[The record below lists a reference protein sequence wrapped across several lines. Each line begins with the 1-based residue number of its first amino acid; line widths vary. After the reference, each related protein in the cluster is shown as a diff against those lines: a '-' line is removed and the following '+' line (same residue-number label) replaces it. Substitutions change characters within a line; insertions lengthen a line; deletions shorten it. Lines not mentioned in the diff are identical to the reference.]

1 MTNIEKP
8 KKAKGFTLIELL
20 VVITIIG
27 ILAATIFVAID
38 PAKRFAQARNGRRY
52 SELSALLDAV
62 LTFSIDNKGNLPAN
76 IDSVAASS
84 QILGTAATGCDAGC
98 TPAGTTLGACA
109 DLTTDLVDKYL
120 AAIPIDPKDGTAA
133 KTLYAV
139 NKTANG
145 RIKLTSCSA
154 EDGETISV
162 QR

>member
-1 MTNIEKP
+1 MKMAKRN
-8 KKAKGFTLIELL
+8 KGFTLIELL

-38 PAKRFAQARNGRRY
+38 PAKRFAQSRNGRRY
-52 SELSALLDAV
+52 SEISAVLDAI

-76 IDSVAASS
+76 IDSVVGTA
-84 QILGTAATGCDAGC
+84 QILGTAATGCDSGC
-98 TPAGTTLGACA
+98 TPAGTTVAACA

-120 AAIPIDPKDGTAA
+120 AAIPIDPKDGTAS

-145 RIKLTSCSA
+145 RIKIFSCSA
-154 EDGETISV
+154 EDGEVINV